1 MFDIGWTEI
10 IVIIIVSCLLLEV
23 KDIPSIIKTFKQL
36 IKQFNTLIKEAK
48 TFFIDIE
55 QEAKIITKK
64 VTDLEGNEQKAYDID
79 QIMPDIKKS
88 KDKNKDA

>member
-10 IVIIIVSCLLLEV
+10 IVVIIVSCLLLDI

-36 IKQFNTLIKEAK
+36 FKQFNTLIKEAK
-48 TFFIDIE
+48 TFFLDIE

-64 VTDLEGNEQKAYDID
+64 VTDLEGNEQKAYDLD
-79 QIMPDIKKS
+79 QIMPDIKES